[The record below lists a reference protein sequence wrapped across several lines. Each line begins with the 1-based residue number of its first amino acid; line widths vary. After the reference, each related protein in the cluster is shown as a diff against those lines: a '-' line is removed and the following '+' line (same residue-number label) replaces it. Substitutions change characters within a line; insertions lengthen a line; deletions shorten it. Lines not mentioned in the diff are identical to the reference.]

1 MRRFRLFLRNVE
13 ELAAFAAI
21 AFFSFPII
29 TAIIKVL
36 FMG

>member
-1 MRRFRLFLRNVE
+1 MRKSRIFLRN
-13 ELAAFAAI
+13 AAEFAAYAI
-21 AFFSFPII
+21 VAFFSFPII